1 MRSVV
6 VIVGRSPWPGRPPPP
21 CPAGSASRTRRQART
36 EVTAAAVGTTIVV
49 AGGFT
54 GDGRSTARVDAYDT
68 RADRWSRLPDLP
80 VAVHHAMAASDG
92 RRVYVVGGYLAR
104 SALTHA
110 TRRAFSL
117 RPGDR
122 AWRELRRMPVSRAA
136 GGAAVVGNRL
146 YVVGGTFG
154 VTPALA
160 RRSFALDLATGRWS
174 AFPGVP
180 QPREHLGAAA
190 LGGRVYVL
198 GGRTAA
204 ERFRRAD
211 AWDVRLR
218 RWVRIPDM
226 PTARGGTAA
235 TARAGTVVSI
245 GGESSAGTEPRGR
258 VVRPG
263 DGTLAPDR
271 AAPGGPPRPR
281 RRRGGQ
287 PPLRPDG
294 RAEARPV
301 GQRRHV
307 PAAIAVASAGRGH
320 SVHRV
325 GCGTEVRGLEA
336 AVLHL
341 RRVHGVVLR
350 A

>member
-1 MRSVV
+1 MRSIL
-6 VIVGRSPWPGRPPPP
+6 VIAGALAVAGNASGALPGWERMADGPQ
-21 CPAGSASRTRRQART
+21 GRT
-36 EVTAAAVGTTIVV
+36 EVAAASIGATIVV

-68 RADRWSRLPDLP
+68 RGDRWSRLPDLP

-92 RRVYVVGGYLAR
+92 RSVYVVGGYLAR
-104 SALTHA
+104 NALTHA
-110 TRRAFSL
+110 TRRVFAL

-122 AWRELRRMPVSRAA
+122 SWRDLPRMAVSRAA
-136 GGAAVVGNRL
+136 GGAAVVAGRL
-146 YVVGGTFG
+146 YVVGGTYG

-160 RRSFALDLATGRWS
+160 RRSFSLDLATGRWT

-245 GGESSAGTEPRGR
+245 GGESSAGTNREVESFDPGTGR
-258 VVRPG
+258 WRQI
-263 DGTLAPDR
+263 APLPEGR
-271 AAPGGPPRPR
+271 HGLGVAAVDSRLYVLLGGPNP
-281 RRRGGQ
+281 GLSVSAATFL
-287 PPLRPDG
+287 LR
-294 RAEARPV
+294 
-301 GQRRHV
+301 
-307 PAAIAVASAGRGH
+307 
-320 SVHRV
+320 
-325 GCGTEVRGLEA
+325 
-336 AVLHL
+336 
-341 RRVHGVVLR
+341 
-350 A
+350 

>member
-6 VIVGRSPWPGRPPPP
+6 VIVGALAVAGTASAALPGWERVADAP
-21 CPAGSASRTRRQART
+21 QART

-80 VAVHHAMAASDG
+80 VAVHHAMAAADG
-92 RRVYVVGGYLAR
+92 RKVYVVGGYLAR

-117 RPGDR
+117 RLGDR

-136 GGAAVVGNRL
+136 GGAAVAGNRL
-146 YVVGGTFG
+146 YVVGGTHG
-154 VTPALA
+154 VTPVPA
-160 RRSFALDLATGRWS
+160 RRSFTLDLATSRWS
-174 AFPGVP
+174 AFSGVP

-235 TARAGTVVSI
+235 AARAGTVVSI
-245 GGESSAGTEPRGR
+245 GGESAAGTNREVESFDPTTGR
-258 VVRPG
+258 WRQI
-263 DGTLAPDR
+263 APLPEGR
-271 AAPGGPPRPR
+271 HGLGVAAVDSRLYVLMGGPKP
-281 RRRGGQ
+281 GLSVSDATFL
-287 PPLRPDG
+287 LR
-294 RAEARPV
+294 
-301 GQRRHV
+301 
-307 PAAIAVASAGRGH
+307 
-320 SVHRV
+320 
-325 GCGTEVRGLEA
+325 
-336 AVLHL
+336 
-341 RRVHGVVLR
+341 
-350 A
+350 

>member
-1 MRSVV
+1 MTTMSFARRGCSLRPMRAVA
-6 VIVGRSPWPGRPPPP
+6 VIVG
-21 CPAGSASRTRRQART
+21 ALAVVGSAPAALPGWERLSDAPEART
-36 EVTAAAVGTTIVV
+36 EVTAATVGTTVAV

-54 GDGRSTARVDAYDT
+54 GDGRATARVDAYDT
-68 RADRWSRLPDLP
+68 RSDRWSRLPDLP

-110 TRRAFSL
+110 TRRAFAL

-122 AWRELRRMPVSRAA
+122 SWTELRRMPVSRAA
-136 GGAAVVGNRL
+136 GGAAVVGGRL
-146 YVVGGTFG
+146 YVVGGTYG

-160 RRSFALDLATGRWS
+160 RRSFVLNLATGRWS
-174 AFPGVP
+174 ALPGVP

-211 AWDVRLR
+211 AWDVGLR
-218 RWVRIPDM
+218 RWVRLPDM

-245 GGESSAGTEPRGR
+245 GGESSAGTNREVESFDPATGR
-258 VVRPG
+258 WRQ
-263 DGTLAPDR
+263 LAPLPEGRHGLGVAAVGDR
-271 AAPGGPPRPR
+271 LYVLMGGPKP
-281 RRRGGQ
+281 GLSVSSATFM
-287 PPLRPDG
+287 LR
-294 RAEARPV
+294 
-301 GQRRHV
+301 
-307 PAAIAVASAGRGH
+307 
-320 SVHRV
+320 
-325 GCGTEVRGLEA
+325 
-336 AVLHL
+336 
-341 RRVHGVVLR
+341 
-350 A
+350 